1 MNSSMKK
8 NILLK
13 TFAAILFGA
22 LFGLSAWAAKEQDA
36 KNQKQELLIK
46 LAPQAAQNV
55 MGVAALSEFANN
67 GGKIEPLF
75 ENWIKVEGS
84 KSQIKELMSLKSHP
98 DIEYVQ
104 NNIKLGLLTD
114 YSIQDPLRKAA
125 LIKALNKSGQAKPAK
140 YPYPDNPE
148 IPLVTPQQRQGA
160 DPDFAKQWGMN
171 DIGVRDAWKSTKGS
185 PEMIV
190 AVIDTGVDY
199 THEDLV
205 PNLWYNKGETGVDAN
220 GKNKANNGID
230 DDKNG
235 FVDDVIGWDFATNDN
250 KPYDLSVDP
259 MQLLAGGGNP
269 GHGTHCAGN
278 VAARADNGI
287 GVAGVA
293 PNVKIMSLRFI
304 TDKGEG
310 TTEAAVKAI
319 KYAVDNGAK
328 VLSNSWGGEGPV
340 NDPSNEN
347 KILVDVINYAK
358 SKNVLFVAAAG
369 NGRKGVGYN
378 LDNDANPV
386 FPGAYQIDNIVTVA
400 ALDADDNLGTF
411 SNWGSK
417 LVHIGAPGVV
427 VYSTTVGSHYSDT
440 VIDKYGFKATWDG
453 TSMATPHVAGA
464 AALWWSA
471 HPNASYLEVK
481 NALLT
486 SVKKINALANK
497 TVTGGKL
504 DVKELMK

>member
-1 MNSSMKK
+1 MKETRLFK
-8 NILLK
+8 YALACLFSAALGFK
-13 TFAAILFGA
+13 AFAAKD
-22 LFGLSAWAAKEQDA
+22 SDA
-36 KNQKQELLIK
+36 KQKQELLIK
-46 LAPQAAQNV
+46 LAPHATQNISILNDFTAA
-55 MGVAALSEFANN
+55 
-67 GGKIEPLF
+67 GGKVESVF
-75 ENWIKVEGS
+75 GDWIKVEGS
-84 KSQIKELMSLKSHP
+84 KTQIKELLAQKGHP
-98 DIEYVQ
+98 DFEYVQ
-104 NNIKLGLLTD
+104 SNMKLGLLTD

-125 LIKALNKSGQAKPAK
+125 LIKSLNKSGAAKPSK
-140 YPYPDNPE
+140 FPYPDNPN
-148 IPLVTPQQRQGA
+148 IPLVIPQQRQGA

-171 DIGVRDAWKSTKGS
+171 DIGVQEAWKATKGS
-185 PEMIV
+185 PDMIV

-199 THEDLV
+199 THEDLQ
-205 PNLWYNKGETGVDAN
+205 PNLWYNKGEMGKDIN
-220 GKNKANNGID
+220 GNDKATNALD

-235 FVDDVIGWDFATNDN
+235 FVDDVIGWDFASNDN

-278 VAARADNGI
+278 VAAKSDNGI
-287 GVAGVA
+287 GVSGVA

-304 TDKGEG
+304 TEKGEG

-328 VLSNSWGGEGPV
+328 VLSNSWGGESPA
-340 NDPSNEN
+340 NDTSEEN
-347 KILVDVINYAK
+347 KILTEVINYAK

-378 LDNDANPV
+378 LDNDPNPV
-386 FPGAYQIDNIVTVA
+386 FPAAYQIDNIVSVA
-400 ALDADDNLGTF
+400 ALDVDDNLGSF
-411 SNWGSK
+411 SNWGAK
-417 LVHIGAPGVV
+417 LVHLGAPGVK

-471 HPNASYLEVK
+471 HPNASYLDVK
-481 NALLT
+481 NALMS
-486 SVKKINALANK
+486 SVKKINSLANK
-497 TVTGGKL
+497 SVTGGKL